1 MLDDRLYT
9 CTNIAGGLI
18 AEREQQAAA
27 AAEETERLH
36 ACIAGLQE
44 ESARAARAWEQEREE
59 ARVECVAE
67 RQSWHDDKT
76 QGVCA
81 SVRVRVCVCIESV

>member
-1 MLDDRLYT
+1 MLHDKLYA

-18 AEREQQAAA
+18 AEREQQAALV
-27 AAEETERLH
+27 AEETERLH

-81 SVRVRVCVCIESV
+81 SVRVRVFVCIESV